1 MSIALQDTFV
11 RLYLVPK
18 IVSFKYKIKIQSK
31 LKFISIFRSAMASLD
46 YVKNTNLKQEQTI
59 IKKIAKYQ
67 KFRFS
72 IFSLPR
78 GKSRTK

>member
-1 MSIALQDTFV
+1 
-11 RLYLVPK
+11 
-18 IVSFKYKIKIQSK
+18 
-31 LKFISIFRSAMASLD
+31 MASLD

-78 GKSRTK
+78 GKSRTKKISLTFVEILQFVSYLNPTQAVANSVFH